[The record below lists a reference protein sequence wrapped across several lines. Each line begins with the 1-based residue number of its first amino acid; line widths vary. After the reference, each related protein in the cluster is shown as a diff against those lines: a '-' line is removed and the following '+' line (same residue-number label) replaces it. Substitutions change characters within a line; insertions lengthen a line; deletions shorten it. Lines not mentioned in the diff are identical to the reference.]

1 MLCDP
6 DVCSSTSIIGRSR
19 AGRERGLMR
28 LDGTMPIAMARRKGS
43 TSLGVAE
50 VRHDGTTPGMTKC
63 SLVLSSASYK
73 SSSRASSSM
82 SVTFK
87 SFFSATFHSHAH
99 FHLRCHSAG
108 GIWCYMRLQW
118 LHSLTPS
125 LREAWA

>member
-6 DVCSSTSIIGRSR
+6 DLCSSTSIIGRSR
-19 AGRERGLMR
+19 AGGERGLMR

-43 TSLGVAE
+43 TLGVAE

-63 SLVLSSASYK
+63 SLVLSCTSYK

-87 SFFSATFHSHAH
+87 SFFSATFHSRAH
-99 FHLRCHSAG
+99 FHLHCRSVG
-108 GIWCYMRLQW
+108 GIWCYMRLRW

-125 LREAWA
+125 LWEAWA